1 MVRALKG
8 LEDVVPITVVYP
20 IWQRTRPDDPSDP
33 HKGWVFANTTEIEA
47 PLTNTD
53 GVGGPFPSAFD
64 RNEADPILGCK
75 SIRDLYEQA
84 GDANGKDT
92 VPILWDKKTGTIV
105 SKESLQ
111 ITKMLNDCFN
121 DFAKN
126 ASLDLYPLVERAKID
141 AMGDLI
147 FHLSNGVYR
156 VGFAKTQKDYEESLD
171 AVEMAFDKIETILS
185 SQRYMCGDQMTEA
198 DVRLFVTL
206 IRFDEIYSIYFKCT
220 TRSVMA
226 SQILMDYC
234 RDIYQTGNIRDTID
248 MEQAQAHYYCSHP
261 ELNKYSIIPRSK
273 GFVKKLEEAHDR
285 ASLSPSSNEKK

>member
-8 LEDVVPITVVYP
+8 LEDVLPITVVYP

-75 SIRDLYEQA
+75 SIRDLCEQA
-84 GDANGKDT
+84 GDADGKDT

-185 SQRYMCGDQMTEA
+185 SQRYVCG
-198 DVRLFVTL
+198 
-206 IRFDEIYSIYFKCT
+206 EIG
-220 TRSVMA
+220 R
-226 SQILMDYC
+226 
-234 RDIYQTGNIRDTID
+234 
-248 MEQAQAHYYCSHP
+248 AH
-261 ELNKYSIIPRSK
+261 
-273 GFVKKLEEAHDR
+273 V
-285 ASLSPSSNEKK
+285 